1 MNDGLLQLEKPY
13 FTMQNASFGMW
24 KTAFYVVSVYNCY
37 GGRLPASVGKYYGY
51 SAGGLGAHYKSLGD
65 VGRLRRA

>member
-1 MNDGLLQLEKPY
+1 MDFYNLKSRILRCKTP
-13 FTMQNASFGMW
+13 SFGMW

-51 SAGGLGAHYKSLGD
+51 SAGGLSAHYKGLGD
-65 VGRLRRA
+65 VGRL

>member
-1 MNDGLLQLEKPY
+1 
-13 FTMQNASFGMW
+13 MW